1 MYPIYASLV
10 AYGTFFIAGS
20 AFFANHRGIFIH
32 GLIAALTSVMLV
44 FTNEHAGR
52 YPWCVYPVLSIML
65 AFVIHAL
72 VAYRSSDKHELFFD
86 IHVAVFSFVN
96 CILFFAWAYAFTVFP
111 WFLIPFFIGA
121 AFVVL
126 HFLLWRQRQKKME
139 AAANDLAQAPTVD
152 VVVPPVA
159 DSGMSGNY
167 PTTSVSPT
175 PYTIQPYQQPYQVQ
189 QQQLY
194 PQPPPVQTYQQYPQ
208 THSDVP
214 VQQPPMYPNQQ

>member
-1 MYPIYASLV
+1 
-10 AYGTFFIAGS
+10 
-20 AFFANHRGIFIH
+20 
-32 GLIAALTSVMLV
+32 
-44 FTNEHAGR
+44 
-52 YPWCVYPVLSIML
+52 
-65 AFVIHAL
+65 
-72 VAYRSSDKHELFFD
+72 
-86 IHVAVFSFVN
+86 
-96 CILFFAWAYAFTVFP
+96 
-111 WFLIPFFIGA
+111 
-121 AFVVL
+121 
-126 HFLLWRQRQKKME
+126 ME